1 MSGYARTA
9 ILMAGMV
16 ALFAGVGFLLGGRQ
30 GMVIAF
36 LFGVGTNLFAWWNSD
51 RMVLRMHNAQPIG
64 PAEEPRLHAMVAA
77 LAARAGVPVPA
88 LYVIHEDQPNA
99 FATGR
104 SPEHSAVAVSTGLL
118 AMMPEE
124 EVAGVVA
131 HELAHIRNRDTLIM
145 TVAASLAG
153 AIGVLAQFGGLFGH
167 RDRNNPLGGIGVL
180 LAIVVA
186 PLAAMVVQMA
196 VSRSREYEADRV
208 GAMIAGGPIGLARAL
223 QRLEA
228 GRHAIPNGAAEANPG
243 TAHLFIVNP
252 LSGRGMDSLFS
263 THPSTENRVR
273 ALLEMAGGMPMGGT
287 PGGFMGGSPG
297 GSPGGPAGGFAPG
310 PAPGPWSGRASRRP
324 RSPWG

>member
-30 GMVIAF
+30 GMAIAF
-36 LFGVGTNLFAWWNSD
+36 LFGVGINVFSWWNSD
-51 RMVLRMHNAQPIG
+51 QMVLRMPQAEPIG
-64 PAEEPRLHAMVAA
+64 PADNPWLYQLVAG
-77 LAARAGVPVPA
+77 LAARAGLPMPA
-88 LYVIHEDQPNA
+88 LYLLHEDQPNA

-104 SPEHSAVAVSTGLL
+104 SPERSAVAVTAGLL
-118 AMMPEE
+118 QMMPEE

-145 TVAASLAG
+145 TLTASLAG
-153 AIGVLAQFGGLFGH
+153 AIGMLAQFGGLFGH
-167 RDRNNPLGGIGVL
+167 RDRDNPLGGIGVL
-180 LAIVVA
+180 LAIIVA

-196 VSRSREYEADRV
+196 ISRSREYEADRL
-208 GAMIAGGPIGLARAL
+208 GAMIAGHPRGLANAL

-228 GRHAIPNGAAEANPG
+228 GRHAIPNPAAEANPG

-273 ALLEMAGGMPMGGT
+273 ALMELAGGMPLGAA
-287 PGGFMGGSPG
+287 
-297 GSPGGPAGGFAPG
+297 PAH
-310 PAPGPWSGRASRRP
+310 APGPWGAAAPRGRAGRPWERFTGRR
-324 RSPWG
+324 RGPWA

>member
-1 MSGYARTA
+1 MAGYARTA

-30 GMVIAF
+30 GMAIAF
-36 LFGVGTNLFAWWNSD
+36 LFGVGINVFSWWNSD
-51 RMVLRMHNAQPIG
+51 RMVLRMHQAEPIG
-64 PAEEPRLHAMVAA
+64 PADNPGLHQLVAS
-77 LAARAGVPVPA
+77 LAARAGLPMPA
-88 LYVIHEDQPNA
+88 LYLLQEDQPNA

-104 SPEHSAVAVSTGLL
+104 SAERSAVAVSAGLL

-145 TVAASLAG
+145 TLTASLAG
-153 AIGVLAQFGGLFGH
+153 AIGMLAQFGGLFGN
-167 RDRNNPLGGIGVL
+167 RDRNNPLGGVGVL
-180 LAIVVA
+180 LAIIVA

-196 VSRSREYEADRV
+196 ISRSREYEADRL
-208 GAMIAGGPIGLARAL
+208 GAMIAGHPRGLADAL
-223 QRLEA
+223 LRLES
-228 GRHAIPNGAAEANPG
+228 GRHAIPNPAAEANPG

-273 ALLEMAGGMPMGGT
+273 ALMEMEGGAWPGLPAGDGTAQRPWAGGPV
-287 PGGFMGGSPG
+287 PR
-297 GSPGGPAGGFAPG
+297 GPAGRPWERFTRGRR
-310 PAPGPWSGRASRRP
+310 GPWA
-324 RSPWG
+324 

>member
-1 MSGYARTA
+1 MTGYARTA
-9 ILMAGMV
+9 VLMAGMV
-16 ALFAGVGFLLGGRQ
+16 ALFAGIGFLLGGRQ
-30 GMVIAF
+30 GMVVAF

-51 RMVLRMHNAQPIG
+51 SMVLRMHNAQPIG
-64 PAEEPRLHAMVAA
+64 PHEEPRLHAMVAA
-77 LAARAGVPVPA
+77 LAARAGLPMPA
-88 LYVIHEDQPNA
+88 LYLIHEDQPNA

-104 SPEHSAVAVSTGLL
+104 SPGHSAVAVTTGLL

-167 RDRNNPLGGIGVL
+167 RNRNSPLGGIGGL

-196 VSRSREYEADRV
+196 VSRSREYEADRL
-208 GAMIAGGPIGLARAL
+208 GAVIAGSPIGLARAL

-252 LSGRGMDSLFS
+252 LSGTGMDNLFS

-273 ALLEMAGGMPMGGT
+273 ALME
-287 PGGFMGGSPG
+287 MGGSMGGPVSGFPGAFTG
-297 GSPGGPAGGFAPG
+297 GSTGSYPPG
-310 PAPGPWSGRASRRP
+310 PAPGPWTGGTPRR
-324 RSPWG
+324 RGPWG